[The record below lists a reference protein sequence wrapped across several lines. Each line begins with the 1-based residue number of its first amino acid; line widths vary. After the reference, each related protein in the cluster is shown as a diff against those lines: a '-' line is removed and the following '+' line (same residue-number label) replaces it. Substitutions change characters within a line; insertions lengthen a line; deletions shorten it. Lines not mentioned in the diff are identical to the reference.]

1 MAGVAGDGPVELY
14 VYWKLAPTKRDA
26 ALGDARALQS
36 RLAAQGIACRLLQRA
51 DEAAPGDGP
60 LTVMET
66 YGAGAGLDRET
77 ADRVVQ
83 AAQAALG
90 AWALGPRHVERFA
103 PCPPAAP

>member
-14 VYWKLAPTKRDA
+14 VYWKLAPARREA
-26 ALGDARALQS
+26 ALAAARALQS
-36 RLAAQGIACRLLQRA
+36 QLAAQGIACRLLQRA
-51 DEAAPGDGP
+51 DASVPGEGP

-66 YGAGAGLDRET
+66 YGAGAGLDPET

-83 AAQAALG
+83 TAQAALG

-103 PCPPAAP
+103 PCPPEAP